1 MIGFITYLP
10 SRGEEAMSAMNGKK
24 RIWNVWLIAFL
35 VLTFTI
41 AVGWLGWTQLR
52 SYEESVME
60 VYAHQQ
66 DGYVQLVLD
75 QINLNK
81 DRSQRQIIEEILGTL
96 DESSNKY
103 WTLSQKDALVFV
115 KDVTE
120 TGRYRGYSTETYYKS
135 ESAQAFL
142 AALETDR
149 VIHRTVQL
157 GERSFVASG
166 VQFQYQG
173 VRHSLCLLTSADVV
187 LDTNAYLSAKINVCL
202 LALIELSVLVLT
214 TIGLAALSQKWKKA
228 YEREV
233 KQTAELRNT
242 VEQLNSIL
250 GRRELYDTRLT
261 AFRAEVLPQLFQKLE
276 ERNAWPVHFTLLNC
290 DNAETQDRF
299 LSTIQNVLDRRVFR
313 VILGG
318 NEVLLLSAGGEDIT
332 DQAVLSV
339 LREPGVRLSGTMT
352 VKSRPVDSLEAVYR
366 KFYQDRVNVYGAQT
380 VS

>member
-1 MIGFITYLP
+1 
-10 SRGEEAMSAMNGKK
+10 MNGKK

-35 VLTFTI
+35 VLVFTI
-41 AVGWLGWTQLR
+41 AVGYLGWTQLK

-81 DRSQRQIIEEILGTL
+81 NRSQQQIIEEILGTL

-142 AALETDR
+142 AALETNR

-157 GERSFVASG
+157 GERNFVASG

-173 VRHSLCLLTSADVV
+173 VKHSLCLLTSADIV

-202 LALIELSVLVLT
+202 LALAELSVLVLT
-214 TIGLAALSQKWKKA
+214 AIGLAALSQKWKKA
-228 YEREV
+228 YEQEV
-233 KQTAELRNT
+233 RQTTELRGT

-276 ERNAWPVHFTLLNC
+276 ERNAWPIHFTLLDC
-290 DNAETQDRF
+290 DGAEVQDRF
-299 LSTIQNVLDRRVFR
+299 LSDIRTLLDRRVFR
-313 VILGG
+313 VILS
-318 NEVLLLSAGGEDIT
+318 EDQILLISAGGEDIT
-332 DQAVLSV
+332 DRTVLTA
-339 LREPGVRLSGTMT
+339 LREPGVRLGGAMT
-352 VKSRPVDSLEAVYR
+352 VKRKPPDSLEAAYR
-366 KFYQDRVNVYGAQT
+366 KFYQERVNVYGAQT